1 MEGFWNRV
9 IEFLEPTIGQS
20 AVDALKNSAVSEKI
34 SWLQVKL
41 PRARLLIE
49 RSESRGFI
57 YKPIDELLP
66 HLKEAVNKADIMLAE
81 FESQKQRLEGSNWGI
96 QGELLNNFKNWISG
110 YPDAVISTH
119 CMLDHVCN
127 EMEKICSMLDIL
139 KNPDQ
144 YNKHIS
150 RICATLP
157 RAKLLIER
165 SECWRLKHKSIDEL
179 LPQLKEAVY
188 KAEIEK
194 DDIESMKRIL
204 EGAECRVEGE
214 LLNYLKNW
222 ITFVPDKAKIAQ
234 DTLDYVCNE
243 MEKLCQNHKIPENPN
258 QFGNNARPIT
268 RSSHPVEPYGRNKEL
283 NDAID
288 FLGVS
293 SSKSCGT
300 KKAKKERKSGL
311 YIHES
316 SKSMEKN
323 RNLAILPIVGL
334 GGMGKTTLAQMIYKD
349 KRVKDYFHLRIWI
362 CVSDKF
368 DLERLLKEIFE
379 GASGKKCDLSS
390 LNIIEEKLEEMLKSK
405 RVLLVVDDIWSKD
418 WQNLLGPMNESSQGS
433 AIILTTRSPEHL
445 QCTGVNM
452 TILKSIFL
460 EGLEEKIYWDFFR
473 SSAGLD
479 VTAENYGQLE
489 GIANEICHR
498 LKGSPLA
505 AKTLGGLLKSRIDEQ
520 YWIEIRDS
528 KMWELKQNEDDIMP
542 VLQLSYQHLPF
553 YLKKCFSFCSLYP
566 KDHELSAIELAKLW
580 IMEGFIPK
588 KENDSL
594 KHMEDVALGYFQDL
608 KNGCFFLNKTSNKN
622 YEHWKYEKYV
632 IHDLMHDV
640 CQSITTEEC
649 CCLQDGEICL
659 TKDTIHHLS
668 ILKKNPENTREML
681 TFKNVHSLLVASPNY
696 YGINTM
702 KSWCH
707 RLTSIRR
714 LSLTKSKI
722 KGLPENIGNLKYLQY
737 LDISNTPIEKLPDSF
752 CTLYNLQHLDM
763 WCCDKFLESGFPNG
777 SNKLTGLQFFRP
789 PLHLVHCLTDKR
801 NLVRAMQLY
810 DLEYDVVKHGGNK
823 IENLKHLTGV
833 RGYFYIKSLCTV
845 LRKEA
850 AEEAELNKQEFV
862 DTLHLCWDTEWEL
875 SNKDDENEIHREVLE
890 GLRPHPN
897 LRVLEI
903 SKYVGSLA
911 ANWMGDNLLS
921 NLRRFSL
928 SISWCCSISQLP
940 RSITE
945 LEIRAC
951 YRLTSL
957 NDCLRPNLLPE
968 LKCINIGW
976 CDNLKSLPVESFL
989 GFESLEKLRIKGCR
1003 ELTCPAKMVL
1013 PPSIKVLELDTCGE
1027 LENSIPSC
1035 LENLSSLEELLI
1047 DGCPSIVSIPDEVM
1061 RNLKSL
1067 KSLSVQH
1074 CPNLISLGD
1083 EGFLKSI
1090 KVFTIWCCPK
1100 RKITWGRNPDGRQ
1113 LSDAPSSSNARK
1125 RKARAR
1131 KVTTKYRT

>member
-20 AVDALKNSAVSEKI
+20 PVNALKNLLAVSEKI

-49 RSESRGFI
+49 RSESQGFI

-66 HLKEAVNKADIMLAE
+66 QLKEAVNKAEIVLAE
-81 FESQKQRLEGSNWGI
+81 FESQKQRLEGSNWRI
-96 QGELLNNFKNWISG
+96 QGELLKNFRNWISD
-110 YPDAVISTH
+110 YPENVTSAH

-127 EMEKICSMLDIL
+127 EMEKICVMLDIL
-139 KNPDQ
+139 KYPNQ
-144 YNKHIS
+144 FNIHIS
-150 RICATLP
+150 RLCATLP

-188 KAEIEK
+188 KADIEK
-194 DDIESMKRIL
+194 DDIESIKRIL
-204 EGAECRVEGE
+204 EGAEYRVEGE
-214 LLNYLKNW
+214 LLNYLRNW
-222 ITFVPDKAKIAQ
+222 ITGVPDKAKITQ

-268 RSSHPVEPYGRNKEL
+268 RSSHHAEIYGRDKEL
-283 NDAID
+283 NDAIH
-288 FLGVS
+288 LLKVPRSG
-293 SSKSCGT
+293 SCST
-300 KKAKKERKSGL
+300 KQAKKEKNSGL
-311 YIHES
+311 DIHKS
-316 SKSMEKN
+316 SRSMEKN
-323 RNLAILPIVGL
+323 RSLLILPIVGM

-349 KRVKDYFHLRIWI
+349 KRVQSYFDLPIWI

-368 DLERLLKEIFE
+368 DLERLMKEIIE
-379 GASGKKCDLSS
+379 CASGNKCNLS
-390 LNIIEEKLEEMLKSK
+390 NFNKIEETLEEMLKSK
-405 RVLLVVDDIWSKD
+405 RVLLVLDDIWSKE
-418 WQNLLGPMNESSQGS
+418 WQKLLGPMNESSKGS

-452 TILKSIFL
+452 TILKSISL
-460 EGLEEKIYWDFFR
+460 EGLEENIYWNFFR
-473 SSAGLD
+473 SCAGL
-479 VTAENYGQLE
+479 AAKNYGQLE
-489 GIANEICHR
+489 DIAKEICHR

-505 AKTLGGLLKSRIDEQ
+505 AKTLGGLLKNRITEQ
-520 YWIEIRDS
+520 DWIAIRDS
-528 KMWELKQNEDDIMP
+528 KMWELKQGEHDITP
-542 VLQLSYQHLPF
+542 VLQLSYQHLPSH
-553 YLKKCFSFCSLYP
+553 LKKCFSFCSLYP

-622 YEHWKYEKYV
+622 YEHWKYEKHV

-668 ILKKNPENTREML
+668 VLKKNPENTREML

-763 WCCDKFLESGFPNG
+763 WSCDKFLESPGFPNG

-875 SNKDDENEIHREVLE
+875 PNRDVENEIHREVLE

-903 SKYVGSLA
+903 FKYAGSLA

-928 SISWCCSISQLP
+928 SMSWCCSISQLP

-945 LEIRAC
+945 LVIDRC
-951 YRLTSL
+951 KMLTSL

-968 LKCINIGW
+968 LKCINIRW
-976 CDNLKSLPVESFL
+976 CYHLKSLPVESFS
-989 GFESLEKLRIKGCR
+989 GFESLEKLYIKDCR

-1013 PPSIKVLELDTCGE
+1013 PPSIKVLELDACGE

-1035 LENLSSLEELLI
+1035 LENLPFLEELSILR
-1047 DGCPSIVSIPDEVM
+1047 CPSIVSIPDEVM

-1113 LSDAPSSSNARK
+1113 LSEAPSSSNARK

-1131 KVTTKYRT
+1131 K